1 MPWDYKNPTPP
12 QIGDGRYEKKFPNSY
27 QVLDCLRVQHYDKF
41 GSDLSFNGNA
51 ELDYFGCCETS
62 VDVYYNTCKNF
73 ANEKTHDKKPV
84 FKIATEK
91 GRVGE
96 QNQYFGFTLKK
107 ELFMGESKRDA
118 LEYIKTCIKK
128 LAGRNFNLVLSDD
141 ETIKFIHVPFERHFS
156 GLGEFGCDYTT
167 NEFARYLRMYYEHI
181 EVFIEYI
188 DPVILAGLKPH
199 EEEWISKCMKSDKE
213 RIDNIEIGPQLRYI
227 NINEKTPH

>member
-1 MPWDYKNPTPP
+1 
-12 QIGDGRYEKKFPNSY
+12 
-27 QVLDCLRVQHYDKF
+27 
-41 GSDLSFNGNA
+41 
-51 ELDYFGCCETS
+51 
-62 VDVYYNTCKNF
+62 
-73 ANEKTHDKKPV
+73 
-84 FKIATEK
+84 
-91 GRVGE
+91 
-96 QNQYFGFTLKK
+96 
-107 ELFMGESKRDA
+107 MGESKRDV

-213 RIDNIEIGPQLRYI
+213 RVDNIEIGPQLRYT